1 MGFEI
6 QLTAMV
12 VLAAVLHATWNAMV
26 KNSDDSLLT
35 MALVMGTVSLLGG
48 IATFFVPVPREESWP
63 LLAMS
68 VLLHL
73 AYQLI
78 LVQAYRMGDLSQV
91 FPIFRGIPPILV
103 AALSGLIAGEWL
115 NLWQSLG
122 VVVISM
128 GVASLALNRSM
139 STPKDRAAL
148 AFALGTAL
156 AITAYTFADGLG
168 VRRSG
173 DALGYAAWM
182 FLFNGIPYVLIAAW
196 VRGPAF
202 WPFLRAN
209 WLVGGGAGVVAATGF
224 AIILWAFAQGALA
237 PVAALRETSVVFAAI
252 IGTLVLKEPFGR
264 QRILAAVLVAVG
276 IVLLHWAQAA
286 GR

>member
-1 MGFEI
+1 MGVEI
-6 QLTAMV
+6 QLTALV

-26 KNSDDSLLT
+26 KNSEDGLLT
-35 MALVMGTVSLLGG
+35 MTLVMGTVSLLGG
-48 IATFFVPVPREESWP
+48 IATFVVPVPREESWG

-73 AYQLI
+73 AYQLF

-103 AALSGLIAGEWL
+103 AALSGVIAGEWL
-115 NLWQSLG
+115 NLWQTLG

-128 GVASLALNRSM
+128 GVASLALKRSL
-139 STPKDRAAL
+139 STPKERAAL

-182 FLFNGIPYVLIAAW
+182 FLLNGIPYVLIAAW

-209 WLVGGGAGVVAATGF
+209 WLVGGGAGVLAATGF
-224 AIILWAFAQGALA
+224 AIILWAFAQGAIA
-237 PVAALRETSVVFAAI
+237 PVAALRETSVVFAAM

-264 QRILAAVLVAVG
+264 QRILAAVLVAAG
-276 IVLLHWAQAA
+276 IVLLHFAQAA
-286 GR
+286 G